1 MYILLKFKKKTVE
14 ERREKKF
21 TEHTVLEERKT
32 NEQLRRL
39 QMGLIILDL
48 VM

>member
-1 MYILLKFKKKTVE
+1 MYILLKFKKKNC
-14 ERREKKF
+14 RRKKRKKF

-32 NEQLRRL
+32 NEQLRSL
-39 QMGLIILDL
+39 QMGFIILNL